1 MGPNDLLRV
10 VQNCSIAYIYI
21 YINIVYIYI
30 SLDGTIENVCFS
42 LQIEDLGAWKFARK
56 MQPNIYNTRIQGLF
70 CLSGLSS
77 QGKSNLPFISNRRR
91 ASI

>member
-10 VQNCSIAYIYI
+10 VQNCSIAYM
-21 YINIVYIYI
+21 
-30 SLDGTIENVCFS
+30 SLDGTIENLCFS
-42 LQIEDLGAWKFARK
+42 FQIEDLGAWNFAGK

-77 QGKSNLPFISNRRR
+77 QCKSNLPFISNRRR
-91 ASI
+91 ARI